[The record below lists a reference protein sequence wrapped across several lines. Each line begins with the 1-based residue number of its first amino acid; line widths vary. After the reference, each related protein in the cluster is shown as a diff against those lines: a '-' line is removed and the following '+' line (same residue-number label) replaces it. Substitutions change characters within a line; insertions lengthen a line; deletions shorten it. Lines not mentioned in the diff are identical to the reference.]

1 MTNLYDLS
9 IGTYRRVL
17 ESTINIMEKGA
28 SFFNEQGI
36 DPADVVNMRLTP
48 DMATFSSQINFIR
61 HHSLCAAKG
70 ILEGS
75 FSTPTETP
83 ELDYQG
89 LIKVLTET
97 LAELNL
103 IDASAITA
111 TKGKAMYFKVGDFEI
126 PFTTE
131 NFVLSF
137 SLPNLYFHATTVYD
151 MVRIKGAPIRKMDFL
166 GNMNTGL
173 PEPSLAPAKS

>member
-9 IGTYRRVL
+9 IGTYKRVL
-17 ESTINIMEKGA
+17 ESTINVLEKGA
-28 SFFNEQGI
+28 SFFDEQGI
-36 DPADVVNMRLTP
+36 DLADVSNMRLTP
-48 DMATFSSQINFIR
+48 DMATFSSQIHFIR
-61 HHSLCAAKG
+61 HHSLGAAKG
-70 ILEGS
+70 ILNGN
-75 FSTPTETP
+75 FSTPSETP
-83 ELDYQG
+83 ELDYKG
-89 LIKVLTET
+89 LIKALIET
-97 LAELNL
+97 LDELNS

-151 MVRIKGAPIRKMDFL
+151 MLRIKGVRLSKMDFL
-166 GNMNTGL
+166 GSMNTGL
-173 PEPSLAPAKS
+173 PEPARTPA